1 MSVSSGSPLVRVPVL
16 SSTTVS
22 SLWAPSRASPPLIR
36 MPDSAPLPVPT
47 MIEVGVARPI
57 AHGQA
62 MIRTAT
68 VFRSANVR
76 AGSGPNRSQT
86 KNVTAATPITAGT
99 NTALILSARRWMG
112 AFDP

>member
-1 MSVSSGSPLVRVPVL
+1 
-16 SSTTVS
+16 
-22 SLWAPSRASPPLIR
+22 
-36 MPDSAPLPVPT
+36 

-68 VFRSANVR
+68 VFRSAKVR
-76 AGSGPNRSQT
+76 AGSGPSKSQIR
-86 KNVTAATPITAGT
+86 NVTAATPITAGT

-112 AFDP
+112 AFEPCASSTILMIW